1 MPSLAKK
8 LYDEGLE
15 DGLQEGRQEGLQEGV
30 QAAKAMLLDLIEIK
44 FGAPDPA
51 LSDRIKQI
59 ADLDTLQKLSHAV
72 KTAKSLQELGEEF

>member
-15 DGLQEGRQEGLQEGV
+15 DGLQ
-30 QAAKAMLLDLIEIK
+30 AAKAMLFDLIEIK

-51 LSDRIKQI
+51 LTDRIKQI
-59 ADLDTLQKLSHAV
+59 TDLDTLQRLSHAI
-72 KTAKSLQELGEEF
+72 KTAKSPQDLLKEF